1 MIKNEHSVQ
10 NIKKILFLQSLSPED
25 LKDIISSSH
34 LRNCSKG
41 RDLFSMGQ
49 RATHFFSIQEGWVK
63 LYRTSN
69 NGEEVIINIFGPG
82 ESFAEAA
89 VFSDHQTY
97 PVHAQAI
104 EDTVLIEIPRSIFI
118 HKIEADSRFA
128 INILGAI
135 AARQHLL
142 VQQLEHLMIR
152 SAPQRVGAFL
162 LRFCQKVKDSDST
175 WIVNL
180 PYEKSIISLRLN
192 IKPET
197 FSRAVA
203 KLSEYGVYVD
213 QGKIYI
219 SDLNELA
226 TYCDILDKD
235 IPCATRV

>member
-1 MIKNEHSVQ
+1 M
-10 NIKKILFLQSLSPED
+10 
-25 LKDIISSSH
+25 
-34 LRNCSKG
+34 
-41 RDLFSMGQ
+41 
-49 RATHFFSIQEGWVK
+49 K

-69 NGEEVIINIFGPG
+69 NGEEVIIHIFGPG

-97 PVHAQAI
+97 PVHAQAV

-118 HKIEADSRFA
+118 HKIETDSRFA

-162 LRFCQKVKDSDST
+162 LRFCQKVKDSDTT
-175 WIVNL
+175 WVVNL

-197 FSRAVA
+197 FSRAVT
-203 KLSEYGVYVD
+203 KLSECGVYIENN
-213 QGKIYI
+213 KILI
-219 SDLNELA
+219 SDLKKLA
-226 TYCDILDKD
+226 NYCDLTDKE
-235 IPCATRV
+235 IPCS

>member
-10 NIKKILFLQSLSPED
+10 NIKKIPFLQSLSPEA
-25 LKDIISSSH
+25 LEEIISSSH
-34 LRNCSKG
+34 LRNCAKG

-69 NGEEVIINIFGPG
+69 NGEEVIIHIFGPG

-97 PVHAQAI
+97 PVHAQAV

-118 HKIEADSRFA
+118 HKIETDSRFA

-162 LRFCQKVKDSDST
+162 LRFCQKVKDSDTT
-175 WIVNL
+175 WVVNL

-197 FSRAVA
+197 FSRAVT
-203 KLSEYGVYVD
+203 KLSECGVYIENN
-213 QGKIYI
+213 KILI
-219 SDLNELA
+219 SDLKKLA
-226 TYCDILDKD
+226 NYCDLTDKE
-235 IPCATRV
+235 IPCS

>member
-10 NIKKILFLQSLSPED
+10 NIKRIPFLQSLSPKD
-25 LKDIISSSH
+25 LEDIIASSH
-34 LRNCSKG
+34 LRNCAKG

-69 NGEEVIINIFGPG
+69 NGEEVIIHIFGPG

-89 VFSDHQTY
+89 VFSDHQIY
-97 PVHAQAI
+97 PVHAQAV

-118 HKIEADSRFA
+118 HKIEANSRFA

-135 AARQHLL
+135 AARQHFL

-162 LRFCQKVKDSDST
+162 LRFCKKVKDSDST
-175 WIVNL
+175 WVVNL

-197 FSRAVA
+197 FSRAVT
-203 KLSEYGVYVD
+203 KLSECGVYIENN
-213 QGKIYI
+213 KILI
-219 SDLNELA
+219 SDLKKLA
-226 TYCDILDKD
+226 NYCDLTDKE
-235 IPCATRV
+235 IPCS

>member
-1 MIKNEHSVQ
+1 MIKNEHSVR
-10 NIKKILFLQSLSPED
+10 NIKKIPFLQPLSPKD
-25 LKDIISSSH
+25 LEDIIASSH

-41 RDLFSMGQ
+41 RALFSMGQ
-49 RATHFFSIQEGWVK
+49 RATHFFSIQEGWMK

-69 NGEEVIINIFGPG
+69 NGEEVIIHIFGPG

-97 PVHAQAI
+97 PVHAQAV

-118 HKIEADSRFA
+118 HKIETDSRFA

-162 LRFCQKVKDSDST
+162 LRFCQKVKDSDTT
-175 WIVNL
+175 WVVNL

-197 FSRAVA
+197 FSRAVT
-203 KLSEYGVYVD
+203 KLSECGVYIENN
-213 QGKIYI
+213 KILI
-219 SDLNELA
+219 SDLKKLA
-226 TYCDILDKD
+226 NYCDLTDKE
-235 IPCATRV
+235 IPCS

>member
-1 MIKNEHSVQ
+1 MIKNEHSVR
-10 NIKKILFLQSLSPED
+10 NIKKIPFLQSLSPED
-25 LKDIISSSH
+25 LEDIISSSH
-34 LRNCSKG
+34 LRNCAKG

-49 RATHFFSIQEGWVK
+49 RATHFFSIQEGWIE

-69 NGEEVIINIFGPG
+69 NGEEIIINIFGPG

-89 VFSDHQTY
+89 VFSDPQTY
-97 PVHAQAI
+97 PVHARAI
-104 EDTVLIEIPRSIFI
+104 ENAVLIEIPRSIFI
-118 HKIEADSRFA
+118 HKIKTDSRFA

-162 LRFCQKVKDSDST
+162 LRFCQKVKDSDTT
-175 WIVNL
+175 WVVNL

-197 FSRAVA
+197 FSRAVT
-203 KLSEYGVYVD
+203 KLSECGVYIENN
-213 QGKIYI
+213 KILI
-219 SDLNELA
+219 SDLKKLA
-226 TYCDILDKD
+226 NYCDLTDKE
-235 IPCATRV
+235 IPCS

>member
-10 NIKKILFLQSLSPED
+10 NIKKIPFLQSLSPED
-25 LKDIISSSH
+25 LEDIISSSH
-34 LRNCSKG
+34 LRNCAKG

-49 RATHFFSIQEGWVK
+49 RATHFFSIQEGWIK

-69 NGEEVIINIFGPG
+69 NGEEIIIHIFGPG

-97 PVHAQAI
+97 PVHARAI
-104 EDTVLIEIPRSIFI
+104 ENAVLIEIPRSIFI
-118 HKIEADSRFA
+118 HKIETDSRFA

-162 LRFCQKVKDSDST
+162 LRFCQKVKDSDTT
-175 WIVNL
+175 WVVNL

-197 FSRAVA
+197 FSRAVT
-203 KLSEYGVYVD
+203 KLSECGVYIENN
-213 QGKIYI
+213 KILI
-219 SDLNELA
+219 SDLKKLA
-226 TYCDILDKD
+226 NYCDLTDKEV
-235 IPCATRV
+235 PCS

>member
-1 MIKNEHSVQ
+1 MIKNEHSVH
-10 NIKKILFLQSLSPED
+10 NIKRIPFLQSLSLED
-25 LKDIISSSH
+25 LEDISSSSH

-49 RATHFFSIQEGWVK
+49 KATHFFSIQEGWIK

-104 EDTVLIEIPRSIFI
+104 ENTILIEIPRSIFI
-118 HKIEADSRFA
+118 HKIEEDSRFA

-162 LRFCQKVKDSDST
+162 LRFCQRIKGSESGWVVS
-175 WIVNL
+175 L

-197 FSRAVA
+197 FSRAVS
-203 KLSEYGVYVD
+203 KLSECGVYIES
-213 QGKIYI
+213 GRIII
-219 SDLNELA
+219 SDLNKLA
-226 TYCDILDKD
+226 NYCDLTDKD
-235 IPCATRV
+235 IPC